1 MNLAEGNTYEARIY
15 IANDAN
21 TDLQIN
27 ATNVKVAVNM
37 PNSKTTFGYQF
48 EVNAF
53 IPSDNTH
60 PTKIWDNIVLKS
72 KYKFYIYF

>member
-1 MNLAEGNTYEARIY
+1 MRQGY

-21 TDLQIN
+21 TNLHIN
-27 ATNVKVAVNM
+27 ATNVKVAANM

-53 IPSDNTH
+53 ISSDNTH
-60 PTKIWDNIVLKS
+60 PIRI
-72 KYKFYIYF
+72 